1 MNNLII
7 MDNFNKIEAKLILL
21 GEASVG
27 KSSIIVRYH
36 EDKFSEN
43 IPNTI
48 GASFIVKDYPEI
60 ENRKVF
66 LNIWDTCG

>member
-7 MDNFNKIEAKLILL
+7 MNKIEAKLILL

-48 GASFIVKDYPEI
+48 GASFIVKDYPE
-60 ENRKVF
+60 
-66 LNIWDTCG
+66 